1 MSQLKSTNQ
10 ALAEKRISFDEFD
23 EIVNPP
29 KQTVDFDNIINAV
42 ISRRQALKVVSIA
55 GASAGMFAF
64 MHATP
69 FSFNNAQAKEILLD
83 FKEVSANALDTI
95 TVPENFKWDVVVSW
109 GDPLWSKGKDFD
121 HKNAGTFES
130 QLLSFGDNNDGMF
143 IFEHK
148 GKTIL
153 AVNNEYVNNDL
164 LHYANPSKKPE
175 NENDIKKNKYA
186 HGVSIVEIENKSG
199 KWKIVKD
206 SVYNRKITPDTDIE
220 ITGPA
225 RGHTLLSTDADL
237 RAQKVKGTF
246 NNCARKSAS
255 VLSKV

>member
-109 GDPLWSKGKDFD
+109 GDPMWSKGKDFD
-121 HKNAGTFES
+121 HKTAGTFES

-175 NENDIKKNKYA
+175 NENDIKKNKL
-186 HGVSIVEIENKSG
+186 I
-199 KWKIVKD
+199 
-206 SVYNRKITPDTDIE
+206 
-220 ITGPA
+220 
-225 RGHTLLSTDADL
+225 
-237 RAQKVKGTF
+237 
-246 NNCARKSAS
+246 
-255 VLSKV
+255 